1 MPLFSLSSA
10 KCTKKHKF
18 SHFLLALLL
27 GGRFLRFFAIFFEKV
42 AFCSGYFLGKKSP
55 IFPILSIFR
64 ICKNVHIFHKFRKK
78 MRFCPRKILCTFV
91 FFEDFS
97 SENYSQISVFC
108 AETPFLFFCDFVY
121 TDFAFSNLAL
131 FGLGKPGEITCFF
144 RNFCYK
150 KKHEITK

>member
-1 MPLFSLSSA
+1 MLNARKNTNF
-10 KCTKKHKF
+10 HIFF
-18 SHFLLALLL
+18 SHYFW
-27 GGRFLRFFAIFFEKV
+27 GVDFCDFLRFFSKKWLFVQGIFW
-42 AFCSGYFLGKKSP
+42 GKKSP

-64 ICKNVHIFHKFRKK
+64 ICKNVHVFHKFRKK

-108 AETPFLFFCDFVY
+108 AETPFLQMCDFVY

-131 FGLGKPGEITCFF
+131 FELDKPGEITCFF

-150 KKHEITK
+150 KNTKSRSSAI